1 MSSSPATRTFTPL
14 STPDQFDALLA
25 ASADHPVVIF
35 KHSPTCGT
43 SAMAYDELSDLLE
56 GDGADVHL
64 LDVLRS
70 RPLSQAVAARLGVRH
85 ESPQVLIL
93 KDGAVRWQGSH
104 YRVTADAVRK
114 ALQSQ

>member
-1 MSSSPATRTFTPL
+1 MSSTPTTRTFTPL
-14 STPDQFDALLA
+14 ATADAFEALLA
-25 ASADHPVVIF
+25 DSSAQPVVIF

-56 GDGADVHL
+56 GDGAEIHL
-64 LDVLRS
+64 LNVLTS

-93 KDGAVRWQGSH
+93 KDGMVRWHGSH
-104 YRVTADAVRK
+104 YRVTADAVRA
-114 ALQSQ
+114 ALRG

>member
-1 MSSSPATRTFTPL
+1 MSTSPAARTFTSL
-14 STPDQFDALLA
+14 STPDQFEALLA
-25 ASADHPVVIF
+25 ESAERPVVLF

-43 SAMAYDELSDLLE
+43 SAMAYDELSDLLDGE
-56 GDGADVHL
+56 GGEIHL

-70 RPLSQAVAARLGVRH
+70 RPLSQAVAVRLGVRH
-85 ESPQVLIL
+85 ESPQVFVLSG
-93 KDGAVRWQGSH
+93 GAVRWHGSH